1 MTDTTT
7 HTRRTPA
14 DAWREM
20 VRGNERFVAGTPAH
34 PRQNVERREELAGYQ
49 EPHVALFG
57 CSDSR
62 LAAEIIFDKGL
73 GDLFVVRNAGHIVSD
88 SVIGSLE
95 YAVEI
100 LHVPLVV
107 VLGHDTCGAVRAA
120 IDSLDATSAKLP
132 PHIASLIEP
141 IIPAARRV
149 KDRQPEA
156 AEPDAA
162 DVGREHVRDTVAAL
176 VRGSEIVS
184 AAIAAGTLAIVG
196 ANYRLREGTVVP
208 HIVVGTV

>member
-1 MTDTTT
+1 
-7 HTRRTPA
+7 
-14 DAWREM
+14 
-20 VRGNERFVAGTPAH
+20 
-34 PRQNVERREELAGYQ
+34 
-49 EPHVALFG
+49 
-57 CSDSR
+57 
-62 LAAEIIFDKGL
+62 
-73 GDLFVVRNAGHIVSD
+73 
-88 SVIGSLE
+88 LE

-149 KDRQPEA
+149 KDQHPDT

-208 HIVVGTV
+208 HVVVGIV